1 MLHFG
6 PRGKKIRWQNP
17 LQLKLLLH
25 KAVNGQQIYDSF
37 MRRESIDKKQK
48 SFRLNSDEKKLHALE
63 DS

>member
-1 MLHFG
+1 MLYFG

-37 MRRESIDKKQK
+37 MRRESIDK
-48 SFRLNSDEKKLHALE
+48 
-63 DS
+63 